1 MTQLINPSD
10 PRFFRQTS
18 NEPYLRHDYK
28 LVSSTGEF
36 VIFDNYEDVQR
47 RWFERSGHFLSHI
60 EVLDHKEPKKSKKT
74 KGF

>member
-1 MTQLINPSD
+1 MTQIIDPSD
-10 PRFFRQTS
+10 PRYFRQTS

-28 LVSSTGEF
+28 LVKTNGDTI
-36 VIFDNYEDVQR
+36 VFDNYEDIQR
-47 RWFERSGHFLSHI
+47 TWFQYDGKLLSHV